1 MSARK
6 PTKAA
11 TPTKAAKAAKVTKA
25 PEPTSAPLLL
35 IEALQ
40 VGYGLPVCPPV
51 TVTVEPGSVI
61 AVIGANGSGKSTL
74 LRTVVGLLSPLQGR
88 LEFLGEQIDDRSQ
101 VFRADAAVELGD
113 DAFFP
118 TLTVRE
124 HLLLTC
130 YGHGVDDP
138 EAVTA
143 AQLED
148 FGLTERAEA
157 MPAALSSGQRRRLL
171 LAAVFARPRRLIIL
185 DEPEQRL
192 DATMRDELTQRLV
205 EEREAGGGVLMA
217 THDPRMVRGAATA
230 VVAISDHDVRVLDA
244 EQGADVI
251 LREL

>member
-1 MSARK
+1 MSARKQTSARK
-6 PTKAA
+6 PTKAPKPVGA
-11 TPTKAAKAAKVTKA
+11 PTPAV
-25 PEPTSAPLLL
+25 PPLLL

-40 VGYGLPVCPPV
+40 VGYGLPVCPPIS
-51 TVTVEPGSVI
+51 VTVEPGTVV

-88 LEFLGEQIDDRSQ
+88 LEFLGGPIDDRSQ
-101 VFRADAAVELGD
+101 VFRADVAVELGD

-157 MPAALSSGQRRRLL
+157 LPAALSSGQRRRLL

-205 EEREAGGGVLMA
+205 EEREAGGAVLMA
-217 THDPRMVRGAATA
+217 THDPRVVRGAATS
-230 VVAISDHDVRVLDA
+230 VVAISDSDVRVLDA